1 MSRKS
6 PKTYWLPGDPAKD
19 RPDYMSESLYRAAL
33 EQEEKCAVPVSVKWD
48 DIWRAYGRS
57 SECKF
62 EVWLAERSRP

>member
-1 MSRKS
+1 
-6 PKTYWLPGDPAKD
+6 
-19 RPDYMSESLYRAAL
+19 MSESLYRAAL